1 MQETK
6 YGIKLAQED
15 YRWMIGDA
23 DLGNVLAPFST
34 SAVAPVSLDA
44 AAQPPLELRSAL
56 VTLSVDIN
64 ALTQE
69 QVRLREALEALPIF
83 PIRLATTLL
92 ASVLLPQQW
101 VRARHEPPRPPPKVS

>member
-15 YRWMIGDA
+15 FRWMIGEA

-34 SAVAPVSLDA
+34 RAAAPVSLEA
-44 AAQPPLELRSAL
+44 ASQPQLELRSTL

-69 QVRLREALEALPIF
+69 QVRLRETLE
-83 PIRLATTLL
+83 TLNSTL
-92 ASVLLPQQW
+92 FINSDSPDRKSV
-101 VRARHEPPRPPPKVS
+101 V